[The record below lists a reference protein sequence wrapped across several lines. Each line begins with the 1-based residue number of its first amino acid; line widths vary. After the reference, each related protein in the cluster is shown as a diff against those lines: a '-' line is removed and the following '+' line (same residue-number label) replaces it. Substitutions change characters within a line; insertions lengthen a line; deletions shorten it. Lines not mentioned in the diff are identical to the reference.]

1 MALESMKIGKAPA
14 AFAGQAA
21 VVNALVDLI
30 SKMRGTSG
38 IICQVTE
45 GGIVI
50 SLNPTAL
57 QGLNTGCGGGGGNSN
72 VSGTVQAIS
81 TNGILVDVVQPTSPN
96 TPNTYP
102 TFLGVRNAGATINI
116 GTAGWSHQ
124 TSSYDCIYD
133 SAAGTF
139 GVFKNTGEY
148 VRMQF
153 GGGGP
158 DLVIHGTAHELS
170 VKEWTGCNSGS
181 PGNYLAVTSDFY

>member
-1 MALESMKIGKAPA
+1 MKIGKAPA

-57 QGLNTGCGGGGGNSN
+57 QGLNTGAGGGGGNAN
-72 VSGTVQAIS
+72 VGGTVQAIS
-81 TNGILVDVVQPTSPN
+81 TNGVLVDVLQPTSPN
-96 TPNTYP
+96 TPNTFP
-102 TFLGVRNAGATINI
+102 TLLRVDDGAVQVTANASGVIIA
-116 GTAGWSHQ
+116 
-124 TSSYDCIYD
+124 
-133 SAAGTF
+133 
-139 GVFKNTGEY
+139 KPNTGEY
-148 VRMQF
+148 VKMYF

-158 DLVIHGTAHELS
+158 DLVIHGTVHELS
-170 VKEWTGCNSGS
+170 VKEWTGCNSGT